1 MQDCQELAV
10 WSKSRGLLA
19 ALFKITEV
27 PPDSKCEHLVDMLRK
42 DCIAIPANIAR
53 SFGCGSEGEQ
63 HRLMHNS
70 LMSAEK
76 FEHDLES
83 AHDKHYLKNK
93 DFDLLFRETG
103 NIKKMLITL
112 INDSRQSH
120 RKN

>member
-1 MQDCQELAV
+1 MQHCQELAV

-27 PPDSKCEHLVDMLRK
+27 APDSECENLVNMLRK
-42 DCIAIPANIAR
+42 NCIAIPANIAR
-53 SFGCGSEGEQ
+53 SFGCGSMGEQ

-70 LMSAEK
+70 LASAEK
-76 FEHDLES
+76 FEHDLEC

-93 DFDLLFRETG
+93 DFNLLFRETG
-103 NIKKMLITL
+103 KIKNMLVAML
-112 INDSRQSH
+112 NDTTQSH